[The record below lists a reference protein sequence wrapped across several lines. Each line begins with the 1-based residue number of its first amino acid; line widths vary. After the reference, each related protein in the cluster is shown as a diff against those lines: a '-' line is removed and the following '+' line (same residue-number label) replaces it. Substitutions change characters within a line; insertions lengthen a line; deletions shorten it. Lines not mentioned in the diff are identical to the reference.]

1 MISKSN
7 LILVLFL
14 AIAICYLIWTLYAA
28 FCKKPTEHF
37 TSETLDDYE
46 ARMTVMKIFDTV
58 LHRKPTPDEI
68 DKYAKVTNEQDMLVA
83 VLTDFNIATPT
94 PLPGGVTSES
104 STVDATKKEVVV
116 PSKKEVVVPSKKEV
130 VAPPK
135 KEVVAPLVVPSTVVV
150 PPASAEAFAPVPSKV
165 QNTYTSSNVDIDLKA
180 IEGNLSS
187 IMDSVNMIR
196 SSLYL
201 QTMCESEA

>member
-1 MISKSN
+1 MQMISKSN

-14 AIAICYLIWTLYAA
+14 AIAICYLLWTLYAA

-104 STVDATKKEVVV
+104 TSDAPKKDVVAS
-116 PSKKEVVVPSKKEV
+116 SKKDV
-130 VAPPK
+130 VAPPRK
-135 KEVVAPLVVPSTVVV
+135 DVVASSVVPSTVVV
-150 PPASAEAFAPVPSKV
+150 PPASAESFAPVPSKA

>member
-1 MISKSN
+1 MQMISKSN

-14 AIAICYLIWTLYAA
+14 AIAICYLLWTLYAA

-104 STVDATKKEVVV
+104 TSDAPKKD
-116 PSKKEVVVPSKKEV
+116 V
-130 VAPPK
+130 VAPK
-135 KEVVAPLVVPSTVVV
+135 KDVVASPVVPSTVVV
-150 PPASAEAFAPVPSKV
+150 PPASAESFAPVPSKA

>member
-14 AIAICYLIWTLYAA
+14 AIAICYLLWTLYAA

-94 PLPGGVTSES
+94 PGGVTSES
-104 STVDATKKEVVV
+104 TNDVAKKEV
-116 PSKKEVVVPSKKEV
+116 
-130 VAPPK
+130 A
-135 KEVVAPLVVPSTVVV
+135 APLTVVV
-150 PPASAEAFAPVPSKV
+150 SPTSAESFAPVPSKV

-180 IEGNLSS
+180 IEGSLSS